1 MDLRQLRQ
9 FVAVAEERSFRRAA
23 ERLNVSQPP
32 LSVAVRRLEADM
44 GVTLL
49 DRTRHHVRLTVAG
62 EAFLREARRT
72 LAHAQL
78 SVEIAQRAAVGKL
91 GTLRLSFVP
100 SSALDVVPRLLRAFH
115 ADYPDV
121 KLMLSGDTTS
131 QQMVALLT
139 GTTDLG
145 IVVPPLHDA
154 KDLRVESLCEQEL
167 MLAVPHTHP
176 VSSQRRVQLR
186 DLSGEAFVGFPFR
199 EGPGFESV
207 VVAACQDSG
216 FIPNFVQVAPQMQAI
231 LALVAGGMGIA
242 LVPRAMQ
249 SVLMENV
256 AYVQVCKRNAPV
268 KYSLGL
274 AFRPSN
280 DNPALGAF
288 VAMAHRLRREL
299 KRPAGAA
306 RRFKTLGTKR

>member
-23 ERLNVSQPP
+23 ERLHVSQPP
-32 LSVAVRRLEADM
+32 LSVAVQRLEADM

-78 SVEIAQRAAVGKL
+78 SVEIAQRAAAGKL

-100 SSALDVVPRLLRAFH
+100 SAALGVVPHLLRAFRE
-115 ADYPDV
+115 DYPDV
-121 KLMLSGDTTS
+121 KLVLGGDTTS
-131 QQMVALLT
+131 QQMAALLG
-139 GTTDLG
+139 GTTDVG
-145 IVVPPLHDA
+145 VVVPPLHDA
-154 KDLRVESLCEQEL
+154 KELRVESLCEQEL
-167 MLAVPHTHP
+167 MLAVPLTHP
-176 VSSQRRVQLR
+176 VSGQRRVQLR
-186 DLSGEAFVGFPFR
+186 DLAGEAFVGFPFK

-216 FIPNFVQVAPQMQAI
+216 FIPNFVQVAPQMQTI

-242 LVPRAMQ
+242 LVPQAMQ
-249 SVLMENV
+249 SVRMENV
-256 AYVQVCKRNAPV
+256 AYLQVRRGHAPV
-268 KYSLGL
+268 RYSLGL
-274 AFRPSN
+274 AFQPAN
-280 DNPALGAF
+280 ANPALGAF

-299 KRPAGAA
+299 SRTTSAP
-306 RRFKTLGTKR
+306 RRLKPRTRDT